1 VTSRGTPARAT
12 LAEAPTETARDGIR
26 GPRAT
31 VRRMIGR
38 LTGVPLEDDEGALVV
53 DVSGVGYELLAP
65 QGTIGRAKREQDGR
79 ATFHVHTHVR
89 EDQITLF
96 GFASP
101 TERLAFRT
109 LIAISNVGPKTALS
123 ILSALPA
130 AELARAIA
138 AKDVKRL
145 TDVPG
150 IGKKTAE
157 RLVLELRDKLLALSP
172 EPALTSSGL
181 EKRPARGSTP
191 RDALLSALVNMGYRT
206 VEAERAVTS
215 LEGRLDAAPM
225 AELVRDALV
234 LLAK

>member
-1 VTSRGTPARAT
+1 
-12 LAEAPTETARDGIR
+12 
-26 GPRAT
+26 
-31 VRRMIGR
+31 MIGR
-38 LTGVPLEDDEGALVV
+38 LTGMPLEEDDGGIVI
-53 DVSGVGYELLAP
+53 DVGGVGYELLVP
-65 QGTIGRAKREQDGR
+65 LGTLGRAPRDLEGR
-79 ATFHVHTHVR
+79 TTLHVHTHVR

-96 GFASP
+96 GFANP
-101 TERLAFRT
+101 AERVAFRT
-109 LIAISNVGPKTALS
+109 LISIPNVGPKTALS
-123 ILSALPA
+123 VLSALPA

-157 RLVLELRDKLLALSP
+157 RLVLELRDKLPLLPNEAAATP
-172 EPALTSSGL
+172 TAKG
-181 EKRPARGSTP
+181 PARASSP

-206 VEAERAVTS
+206 VEAERAVAS
-215 LEGRLDAAPM
+215 LEGRLDGAPM